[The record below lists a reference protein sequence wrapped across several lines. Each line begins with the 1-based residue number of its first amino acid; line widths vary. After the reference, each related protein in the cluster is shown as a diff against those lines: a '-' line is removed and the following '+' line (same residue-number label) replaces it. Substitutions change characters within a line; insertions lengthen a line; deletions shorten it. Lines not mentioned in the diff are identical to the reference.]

1 MGVVG
6 TLRYKTNMDN
16 ILDILESLG
25 EELENIGRK
34 VGLDSS
40 PARLEDKTTYRYHTE
55 LGMTVVVVLII
66 LVITAICLFMKARKR
81 KHLHD
86 DDRNNLLEV
95 EAPDRDHVSLFS
107 NLA

>member
-16 ILDILESLG
+16 ILDIMESLG
-25 EELENIGRK
+25 EGLENLGRK

-40 PARLEDKTTYRYHTE
+40 PAKLGDKATYWYHTE

-81 KHLHD
+81 KHSRD
-86 DDRNNLLEV
+86 NDRNDLLEV
-95 EAPDRDHVSLFS
+95 EAPDRVHVSMFS
-107 NLA
+107 NL